1 MKLRLRH
8 FFGMTAVAAVW
19 AWAILHWEFQ
29 SPRWAAATF
38 TLLTVFGSSWM
49 TGAALFASLA
59 SLIEFQTCACGH
71 LSTWNALPVTGA
83 SCLLGWWGV
92 RDTSTGGIARP
103 LVSIC
108 VAILATSVLLKNLED
123 LFIDG
128 HAPIWPDLYR
138 CENANSLGKQR
149 RRDARDADGVRHPAH
164 LLRVV
169 RATLAA
175 NEDNSAACHAAIPDR
190 SLSSVHAAP
199 LVRDRD
205 LFASNGPFAIRRY
218 PLVPPCA
225 HLCPL
230 EPLACPAC

>member
-19 AWAILHWEFQ
+19 TWAILHWEFP
-29 SPRWAAATF
+29 SARWAAATF

-128 HAPIWPDLYR
+128 HAPIWPDSIV
-138 CENANSLGKQR
+138 AKT
-149 RRDARDADGVRHPAH
+149 PIP
-164 LLRVV
+164 
-169 RATLAA
+169 LA
-175 NEDNSAACHAAIPDR
+175 NSAAGMLAMLMAYVIPLIYFVSCGLRWLQTRTTQRPVMQR
-190 SLSSVHAAP
+190 SPTEA
-199 LVRDRD
+199 
-205 LFASNGPFAIRRY
+205 
-218 PLVPPCA
+218 
-225 HLCPL
+225 
-230 EPLACPAC
+230 